1 MNIFFMGTPEFAV
14 PTLDILNKKYNVIGV
29 FTQPPRPSG
38 RGMKEIKSSIQ
49 QYSEKNKLNFYTPNN
64 LKNDEKLPIVT
75 HPGNIGTKDSLVNI
89 WKVLENKKNFKN

>member
-49 QYSEKNKLNFYTPNN
+49 EYSEKN
-64 LKNDEKLPIVT
+64 I
-75 HPGNIGTKDSLVNI
+75 
-89 WKVLENKKNFKN
+89 

>member
-14 PTLDILNKKYNVIGV
+14 PTLDILNKNYNLIGV

-49 QYSEKNKLNFYTPNN
+49 EYSEKNKLNFYTPNN
-64 LKNDEKLPIVT
+64 LKKDETLKLLKRSIT
-75 HPGNIGTKDSLVNI
+75 SFSILINISFL
-89 WKVLENKKNFKN
+89 

>member
-64 LKNDEKLPIVT
+64 LK
-75 HPGNIGTKDSLVNI
+75 KDCLLYTSPSPRD
-89 WKVLENKKNFKN
+89 